1 MQSERQS
8 AELVKA
14 ALAAIRPEA
23 GYELLKVRLVTEP
36 DGVEKV
42 RLLLDYGIGGV
53 KVFEALKAG
62 LILEQEKL
70 AAKLPA
76 AILPKVKKE
85 PEQSGQQAQAA
96 EEKEAK
102 PAASKSPGAKRTASS
117 RR

>member
-1 MQSERQS
+1 MQS
-8 AELVKA
+8 ELVKA

-53 KVFEALKAG
+53 KVFEALKAD
-62 LILEQEKL
+62 LILEQEKS
-70 AAKLPA
+70 A